1 MHIRHLSLT
10 NFRNYTRL
18 ELDLPPGIVLLQ
30 GDNAQGKTNLLEA
43 IFYLSRTRSPR
54 SRTDRELL
62 NWLVLEDDLPFSRL
76 VIQVQKAEETQQ
88 VELSLVQNGTKSLN
102 AEGSSSLRK
111 QIRLNGANKRAADVV
126 GLVNAVLFLPE
137 DIDLVTGSPS
147 LRRRY
152 LDDTIGQVDPHYSR
166 ELEQY
171 ENVLTRR
178 NYLLKSCRGQPYDPD
193 EFAFWDQQLVQ
204 HGAYLTVRRQQVIQ
218 QLNGF
223 VEQCYSKLTGG
234 RDHLRLDHAASVRL
248 GAPPGSAY
256 QMPLITEPGDS
267 PTTEAAVQQVA
278 ASFADQLREARG
290 KELEQGMSIVGPHRD
305 DLRFLIDGVD
315 MGTYGSRGQ
324 QRTIALALKLAEVE
338 WLTQEKKD
346 QPVLLLD
353 DVMSELDVAHRRCLL
368 DTLDRAQQV
377 LITTTDLGPYSEDFV
392 REVTLW
398 QVKAGR
404 IETPTRD

>member
-1 MHIRHLSLT
+1 MRIQHLSLT

-18 ELDLPPGIVLLQ
+18 ELDVPPGIVLLH

-43 IFYLSRTRSPR
+43 IYYLSRTRSPR
-54 SRTDRELL
+54 SRADRELL
-62 NWLVLEDDLPFSRL
+62 NWLVLEDDLPFARL

-88 VELSLVQNGTKSLN
+88 VELSLIQNGTKGLN
-102 AEGSSSLRK
+102 GEGSSLRK
-111 QIRLNGANKRAADVV
+111 QVRLNGANKRASDVV

-152 LDDTIGQVDPHYSR
+152 LDDTICQVDPRYSR

-218 QLNGF
+218 QLNVF
-223 VEQCYSKLTGG
+223 VEQCYSSLTGG
-234 RDHLRLDHAASVRL
+234 RDHLRLDYAASVQL
-248 GAPPGSAY
+248 GGPLGSAY
-256 QMPLITEPGDS
+256 QIPLIVEPGDS
-267 PTTEAAVQQVA
+267 PAEEASIQQVA
-278 ASFADQLREARG
+278 ASFGDQLREARS

-346 QPVLLLD
+346 QPILLLD
-353 DVMSELDVAHRRCLL
+353 DVMSELDGAHRRHLL

-377 LITTTDLGPYSEDFV
+377 LITTTDLGPYHEDFIHT
-392 REVTLW
+392 VTLW

>member
-18 ELDLPPGIVLLQ
+18 ELDVPPGIVLLQ

-43 IFYLSRTRSPR
+43 IYYLSRTRSPR

-62 NWLVLEDDLPFSRL
+62 NWLVLEDDLPFARL
-76 VIQVQKAEETQQ
+76 AIQVQKAAETQQ
-88 VELSLVQNGTKSLN
+88 VELALIQNGTKGPN
-102 AEGSSSLRK
+102 GEGSSSLRK
-111 QIRLNGANKRAADVV
+111 QVRLNGANKRASDVV

-152 LDDTIGQVDPHYSR
+152 LDDTIGQVDPRYSR

-171 ENVLTRR
+171 EDVLTRR
-178 NYLLKSCRGQPYDPD
+178 NYLLKSCRGQSYNAD

-204 HGAYLTVRRQQVIQ
+204 HGAYLTVRRQQVIR
-218 QLNGF
+218 QLNGL
-223 VEQCYSKLTGG
+223 VEQSYSSLTGG
-234 RDHLRLDHAASVRL
+234 SDHLRLDYAASVRPAGPL
-248 GAPPGSAY
+248 GSSY
-256 QMPLITEPGDS
+256 QMPLIVEPGES
-267 PTTEAAVQQVA
+267 PTLEASIQQAA
-278 ASFADQLREARG
+278 ASFGNQLREARS

-305 DLRFLIDGVD
+305 DLRFLINGID
-315 MGTYGSRGQ
+315 MATYGSRGQ
-324 QRTIALALKLAEVE
+324 QRTIALALKLAEAE

-353 DVMSELDVAHRRCLL
+353 DVMSELDAAHRRCLL

-377 LITTTDLGPYSEDFV
+377 LITTTDLGPYHEGFV
-392 REVTLW
+392 QTVTVW
-398 QVKAGR
+398 QVKEGR
-404 IETPTRD
+404 IEAPTKD